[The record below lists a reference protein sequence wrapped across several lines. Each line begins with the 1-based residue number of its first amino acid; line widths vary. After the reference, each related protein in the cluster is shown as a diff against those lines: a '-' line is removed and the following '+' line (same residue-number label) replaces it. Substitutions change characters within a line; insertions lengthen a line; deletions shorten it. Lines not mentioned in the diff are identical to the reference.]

1 MTSSLEEINL
11 KKKILCRFDGFDKE
25 LLNLKGMMI
34 KDL

>member
-11 KKKILCRFDGFDKE
+11 KKKIFCCFDGLDKE
-25 LLNLKGMMI
+25 LLNLKGMII